1 MNKTG
6 IIALREFTEM
16 TRKKSFIITTILTP
30 LFMIGMMAAPSLV
43 MMFGKSSEVK
53 SVMVVDRTEN
63 QFVGSALDGRGTVG
77 YVLLPEDVT
86 FEQACREYGGSKG
99 VYGVLEIGGDIME
112 NPSSVRMVTVES
124 QSMMIEEG
132 ISSSISDVIRQAK
145 MARYDMDNL
154 NDIMRDLNV
163 HVSIH
168 TLKDKTGDGESL
180 EESSSTMSYLIG
192 MVLGMMLY
200 FIIIV
205 YGQMVLGAVIQEKQ
219 SRVLDV
225 LVTSCSP
232 FQLMLGKI
240 LGVAAVAALQIVIWA
255 ALVITAAT
263 VIMPMLSGNAAMAQ
277 AGATVSMVMAK
288 LTDVSFLSGIFISLF
303 FFIVLG
309 FLFYSSMY
317 AAIGSSVD
325 TAQDAQQFN
334 MIVMMPVILSII
346 VMMNIMN
353 DPGSGMVFWCSMIPF
368 TSPIVMMARIPF
380 GVPSWQIILSILIL
394 LVSFVGMTWV
404 SSRIYRV
411 GVYMHGRKPS
421 WKDLLE
427 WIKMD

>member
-30 LFMIGMMAAPSLV
+30 LFMIGVMAAPSLI
-43 MMFGKSSEVK
+43 MMFGKSSQVK
-53 SVMVVDRTEN
+53 SVMVVDRTDGRS
-63 QFVGSALDGRGTVG
+63 VGPLLDGHGVVDF
-77 YVLLPEDVT
+77 VLLDNGIT
-86 FEQACREYGGSKG
+86 FEQACKEYRGSGG
-99 VYGVLEIGGDIME
+99 VYGVLEIGEDIMADQ
-112 NPSSVRMVTVES
+112 SAVRMLSLES
-124 QSMMIEEG
+124 QSMTIEQS
-132 ISSSISDVIRQAK
+132 ISSSISDVVRMAK
-145 MARYDMDNL
+145 MENYQMDNL
-154 NDIMRDLNV
+154 DEIIRDLNV
-163 HVSIH
+163 SVAIH
-168 TLKDKTGDGESL
+168 TLKDKGGDGESL
-180 EESSSTMSYLIG
+180 EETSSTMSYLIG
-192 MVLGMMLY
+192 MALGMMLY
-200 FIIIV
+200 FIILV

-255 ALVITAAT
+255 AIVITAAT
-263 VIMPMLSGNAAMAQ
+263 VVLPMLSGNAAMAQ
-277 AGATVSMVMAK
+277 AGAAISMVMSK

-325 TAQDAQQFN
+325 SAQDAQQFN
-334 MIVMMPVILSII
+334 MIVMMPIILSII
-346 VMMNIMN
+346 VMMNIVN
-353 DPGSGMVFWCSMIPF
+353 DPDSGVVFWCSMIPF
-368 TSPIVMMARIPF
+368 TSPVVMMARIPF
-380 GVPSWQIILSILIL
+380 GVPGWQVFLSVAIL

-427 WIKMD
+427 WIKMK